1 MIAEIKELLSFAR
14 KIQRQ
19 KESETEA
26 EKTPVIKIFDN
37 IDNAHYVSTK
47 NIELN

>member
-26 EKTPVIKIFDN
+26 EKTPVRKIFYN